1 MVIFPAIDLRGGKA
15 VRLVEGDFKQE
26 TVYGEDPAKVAET
39 FAAAGATF
47 LHVVDLDGAR
57 AGESRNLAVI
67 QRILGVSASMQVE
80 VGGGI
85 RNCDTAARLLEM
97 GVKRVIL
104 GSLPIRDPEE
114 TERICKKFPGQVVA
128 GIDARNGET
137 VIEGWDVSGGVHY
150 LELGRRMASIG
161 IEHIIFTD
169 IARDGKLTGVN
180 VEATAELART
190 AGVKVIASGGVSSL
204 ADIRALMEHE
214 NEGIEG
220 VIIGKALYAGKIDL
234 KEALALVRRAK

>member
-1 MVIFPAIDLRGGKA
+1 
-15 VRLVEGDFKQE
+15 
-26 TVYGEDPAKVAET
+26 
-39 FAAAGATF
+39 
-47 LHVVDLDGAR
+47 
-57 AGESRNLAVI
+57 
-67 QRILGVSASMQVE
+67 
-80 VGGGI
+80 
-85 RNCDTAARLLEM
+85 
-97 GVKRVIL
+97 
-104 GSLPIRDPEE
+104 
-114 TERICKKFPGQVVA
+114 
-128 GIDARNGET
+128 
-137 VIEGWDVSGGVHY
+137 
-150 LELGRRMASIG
+150 MASIG

-234 KEALALVRRAK
+234 KEALALTRRAK